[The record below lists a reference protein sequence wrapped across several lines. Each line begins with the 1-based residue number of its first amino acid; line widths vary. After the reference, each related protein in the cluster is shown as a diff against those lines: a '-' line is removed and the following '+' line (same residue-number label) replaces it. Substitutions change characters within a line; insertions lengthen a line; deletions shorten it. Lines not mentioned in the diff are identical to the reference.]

1 MIPEAGLMAIL
12 MIVFLADL
20 FLKGEKKHT
29 TLSMLTCVLLVAQVV
44 LCFNAQPAEAF
55 AGLYTATAAAQVM
68 KVILTAGAFIVV
80 VMAQS
85 WIEREDVLRK
95 DCLLYTSPSPRDT

>member
-12 MIVFLADL
+12 VIVFLADL

-80 VMAQS
+80 EIGRAHV
-85 WIEREDVLRK
+85 
-95 DCLLYTSPSPRDT
+95 